1 MAMKKS
7 CRFVLAVL
15 LCPSISMHSQELTGG
30 AGKEEGDRKKGARE
44 GERKREKNAQIFK
57 I

>member
-1 MAMKKS
+1 MKKS

-15 LCPSISMHSQELTGG
+15 LCPSISMYNQELTGG
-30 AGKEEGDRKKGARE
+30 DRGRKGDRRRKGRRE
-44 GERKREKNAQIFK
+44 EEREKNAQIFK